1 MKKKDLLLMVVVLL
15 LLSSCSDEHEPSALS
30 IRSVNEREGID
41 SLWCSGDN
49 IEWYN
54 GTTGEIKFKTRLPI
68 SYSTHWLY
76 TSNLVVYLNDEKLIS
91 FIYTTDLSSTGYNLP
106 CIVSETGGLYIRE
119 CTPGCNW
126 APGEGPIRPPEGSW
140 WGPEDAWW
148 DGFKAML
155 DENWKAIE
163 PEWNIFIK
171 QLKKEGRYRE

>member
-1 MKKKDLLLMVVVLL
+1 MKQKYWLLMVVVFILF
-15 LLSSCSDEHEPSALS
+15 SSCSDDEPSASALS

-54 GTTGEIKFKTRLPI
+54 GTTGRIKFKARPPI

-76 TSNLVVYLNDEKLIS
+76 TSNLVVYFNDEELIS
-91 FIYTTDLSSTGYNLP
+91 FIFTTFTSSIGYSLP
-106 CIVSETGGLYIRE
+106 CIVSETDGLYIRE
-119 CTPGCNW
+119 CYPFCDWVPGK
-126 APGEGPIRPPEGSW
+126 R
-140 WGPEDAWW
+140 PEDAEW
-148 DGFKAML
+148 DDFKVLL

-163 PEWNIFIK
+163 PEWDIFIK